1 MAYKLKLGNIPL
13 PELYVCS
20 SPADAEK
27 MRENGI
33 PYIIWKGTQERLIK
47 LVMLPTLKKLFP
59 HIKWEKVLNIRTRN
73 EVVVHVPGS
82 GTEEI
87 VDTSSVIIHS
97 DGDENV
103 ADVADG
109 ERLFSGRNT
118 VIENDVELGAF
129 VGDFEV
135 NIEELQALKL
145 LPEFMD
151 DIATSIKKNL
161 YGYNWYDGYN
171 KKLKCCL
178 GNFNSGSNLPNL
190 IILDVSYSIPRGIA
204 DTMLALIDTLRSQ
217 ANADLIVTGA
227 TSYYWKAGD
236 PLPTPEELRK
246 MVPQGQESEM
256 FLDILDNHIFGK
268 KWGHVIAFGDND
280 TPCGYIGM
288 NSSGTSVKEVW
299 HYHTW
304 EKNCRCGYAKWVS
317 NVDPNAIYHYNTKW
331 CNMMDREY

>member
-20 SPADAEK
+20 NSVDAEK

-33 PYIIWKGTQERLIK
+33 PYIIWRGSQEKLVK
-47 LVMLPTLKKLFP
+47 LVMLPTLKRLFP
-59 HIKWEKVLNIRTRN
+59 HIKWSKVLGIKKRQ
-73 EVVVHVPGS
+73 EIVVHVPG
-82 GTEEI
+82 TDPDE
-87 VDTSSVIIHS
+87 VIESNSIIANH

-103 ADVADG
+103 ADVADD
-109 ERLFSGRNT
+109 ERVFSRENT

-129 VGDFEV
+129 VGEFNV

-151 DIATSIKKNL
+151 DITTSIKKNL

-178 GNFNSGSNLPNL
+178 GNFNAGSNLPNL
-190 IILDVSYSIPRGIA
+190 IILDVSCSIPRGIA

-236 PLPTPEELRK
+236 PLPTPEKLRK
-246 MVPQGQESEM
+246 MVPQGQESSM
-256 FLDILDNHIFGK
+256 FINIMEDHILGK
-268 KWGHVIAFGDND
+268 RWGHVIAFGDED
-280 TPCGYIGM
+280 TPYQFYR
-288 NSSGTSVKEVW
+288 NSYSGTSVKEVW

-304 EKNCRCGYAKWVS
+304 NNNRKCGYAKWVS
-317 NVDPNAIYHYNTKW
+317 IVDPNAVEHYNNKW
-331 CNMMDREY
+331 CSMMDQ

>member
-13 PELYVCS
+13 PELYVCRNS
-20 SPADAEK
+20 ADAEK

-33 PYIIWKGTQERLIK
+33 PYIIWKGTQEELIK

-59 HIKWEKVLNIRTRN
+59 HIKWSKVLKIRQRK
-73 EVVVHVPGS
+73 ELVVHVPGS
-82 GTEEI
+82 ENDEL
-87 VDTSSVIIHS
+87 VDTSRTIINK
-97 DGDENV
+97 DGNKNV
-103 ADVADG
+103 ADVANS
-109 ERLFSGRNT
+109 ERLFSCRNT

-151 DIATSIKKNL
+151 DITTSIKKNL

-171 KKLKCCL
+171 KKLKCCV
-178 GNFNSGSNLPNL
+178 GNFNSGNNLPNL
-190 IILDVSYSIPRGIA
+190 IILDVSFSIPRGIA

-227 TSYYWKAGD
+227 TSYYWKAGTQ
-236 PLPTPEELRK
+236 LPTPKELRK
-246 MVPQGQESEM
+246 MVPQGQESYM
-256 FLDILDNHIFGK
+256 FNDILDNHILGK

-280 TPCGYIGM
+280 TPRIRIDRDH
-288 NSSGTSVKEVW
+288 SGTSVKEVW

-304 EKNCRCGYAKWVS
+304 DITAKCGYAKWVS
-317 NVDPNAIYHYNTKW
+317 DVDKNTIEHHNTKW
-331 CNMMDREY
+331 CNMMDR

>member
-20 SPADAEK
+20 SYNDAEM
-27 MRENGI
+27 MRKNGI
-33 PYIIWKGTQERLIK
+33 PYIIWKGTQEKLIK

-59 HIKWEKVLNIRTRN
+59 HIKWNKILKIRQSK

-82 GTEEI
+82 SEEETT
-87 VDTSSVIIHS
+87 DTSSAIINK
-97 DGDENV
+97 DGDENI
-103 ADVADG
+103 ADVADD
-109 ERLFSGRNT
+109 ERLFNGRNT
-118 VIENDVELGAF
+118 IIENDVELGAF
-129 VGDFEV
+129 IGDFEV

-151 DIATSIKKNL
+151 DIATNIKKNL

-171 KKLKCCL
+171 KKLKCCT
-178 GNFNSGSNLPNL
+178 GNFNSGNNLPNL

-227 TSYYWKAGD
+227 KSYYWKAGS

-256 FLDILDNHIFGK
+256 FIDILRKHILGK
-268 KWGHVIAFGDND
+268 RWGHVIAFGDND
-280 TPCGYIGM
+280 TPYI
-288 NSSGTSVKEVW
+288 NPRTYSSGTSVKEVW

-304 EKNCRCGYAKWVS
+304 DPDTRCGYARWVS
-317 NVDPNAIYHYNTKW
+317 DVDPTAIQHYNTKW
-331 CNMMDREY
+331 CNMMDRA

>member
-13 PELYVCS
+13 PEVYVCS
-20 SPADAEK
+20 SYADAEM

-33 PYIIWKGTQERLIK
+33 PYIIWTETQKKLIK

-59 HIKWEKVLNIRTRN
+59 HIKWDKVLKIRQSK

-82 GTEEI
+82 SEEEMT
-87 VDTSSVIIHS
+87 DTSSAIINK
-97 DGDENV
+97 DEDENI

-109 ERLFSGRNT
+109 ERLFNKKNT
-118 VIENDVELGAF
+118 IIENDVELGAF

-151 DIATSIKKNL
+151 DITTSIKKNL

-171 KKLKCCL
+171 KKLKCCV
-178 GNFNSGSNLPNL
+178 GNFNSGNNLPNL
-190 IILDVSYSIPRGIA
+190 IILDVSCSIPRGIA

-227 TSYYWKAGD
+227 TSYYWKAGS
-236 PLPTPEELRK
+236 PLPTPEKLRK
-246 MVPQGQESEM
+246 MVPQGQESKM
-256 FLDILDNHIFGK
+256 FIDILRKHILGK
-268 KWGHVIAFGDND
+268 RWGHVIAFGDDD
-280 TPCGYIGM
+280 TPYIRQEVY
-288 NSSGTSVKEVW
+288 SSGTSVKEVW

-304 EKNCRCGYAKWVS
+304 NSSARCGYAKWVS
-317 NVDPNAIYHYNTKW
+317 DMSPNAIEHHNIKW
-331 CNMMDREY
+331 CNMMDRA